1 MTTSLA
7 LKPFGEKARL
17 QVIKSALEAGR
28 DGKVHLYVQMSDR
41 SILNL
46 DWAPEAARKFL
57 KDFQVELEK
66 IEKPVEAPVA

>member
-41 SILNL
+41 SVLNL
-46 DWAPEAARKFL
+46 DWTPEAAKKFL
-57 KDFQVELEK
+57 LDFQAELAK
-66 IEKPVEAPVA
+66 LKLQEAVPT